1 MVCAPFN
8 RAGIPQTLGV
18 CLPQGGRLGGADGN
32 AGIHGSFVPLHLW
45 DFSACLALCLSHG
58 GRGAGLEIGQ
68 DVPQPPGA
76 GQLVGFVGMPEGG
89 ETLLGQIVDRIGI
102 ERGASGDP
110 VTYERVVLIV
120 EMLPTET
127 AALDDSA
134 PEELEAGRLV

>member
-1 MVCAPFN
+1 
-8 RAGIPQTLGV
+8 
-18 CLPQGGRLGGADGN
+18 
-32 AGIHGSFVPLHLW
+32 
-45 DFSACLALCLSHG
+45 
-58 GRGAGLEIGQ
+58 
-68 DVPQPPGA
+68 
-76 GQLVGFVGMPEGG
+76 
-89 ETLLGQIVDRIGI
+89 LGQIIDRIGT